1 MSVQNPIS
9 NAVTFNVYVVV
20 KRVQLSQTSEYDDL
34 TLCVLKSDQIFK
46 MLMYSTVG
54 ERVALASSLP

>member
-20 KRVQLSQTSEYDDL
+20 KRVQLSQTSEYD
-34 TLCVLKSDQIFK
+34 VS
-46 MLMYSTVG
+46 
-54 ERVALASSLP
+54 